1 MIFRTEIEYYVS
13 RLKFLTLIR
22 LFVLLLAVS
31 ASCDAK
37 VDFSVPRPKA
47 EVLSP
52 RGFRISIPGIN
63 HKSRQVPNWVH

>member
-1 MIFRTEIEYYVS
+1 MIFRTETEYYVS
-13 RLKFLTLIR
+13 RLRFSMRIR

-31 ASCDAK
+31 VCCDAK

-52 RGFRISIPGIN
+52 RGFRISIPGILFTILD
-63 HKSRQVPNWVH
+63 KVPIE